1 MPAFNSATL
10 HLSKMS
16 VEHNQPIRYS
26 LPSQAGD
33 INFNSLIGEK
43 VSLRF
48 TGKINCVHCGR
59 DSNKSFSQGYCYPCF
74 SKLAQCDTCMMS
86 PERCHFDAG
95 TCRDPEWAQQF
106 CMTDHIVYLANSS
119 GLKVGITRINQVP
132 IRWMDQGAI
141 QALPIIRVATRQQSG
156 FVEDALRQYAS
167 DRTNWRA
174 MLKGEVAS
182 MDLLAARDEL
192 LDKTQNEIAALQSRF
207 GLQSIQIIDDAE
219 VYEFDYPVDNY
230 PTKIKTHNFD
240 KTPIVEGKLEGI
252 KGQYLILDTGVLNI
266 RKFTAYEVEISLQET
281 I

>member
-1 MPAFNSATL
+1 MPSFNSATL

-26 LPSQAGD
+26 LPSPTGD
-33 INFNSLIGEK
+33 INFNSLIGEN

-48 TGKINCVHCGR
+48 TGNINCVHCGR
-59 DSNKSFSQGYCYPCF
+59 RSNKSFSQGYCYPCF

-132 IRWMDQGAI
+132 LRWIDQGAI
-141 QALPIIRVATRQQSG
+141 EALPIIRVATRQQSG
-156 FVEDALRQYAS
+156 FVEDALRQYVS
-167 DRTNWRA
+167 DRTNWRT
-174 MLKGEVAS
+174 MLKGEVSS

-192 LDKTQNEIAALQSRF
+192 LDKTKAAIAALQSRF

-240 KTPIVEGKLEGI
+240 KTPLVEGKLEGI

-266 RKFTAYEVEISLQET
+266 RKFTAYEVEISLQEVT
-281 I
+281 